1 MKELMKK
8 MLEMLTEMNSDTSED
23 KQMADIEA
31 FSIQTMELT
40 AKINWNYF
48 VLLQEQG
55 FTEEQAMQIILSG
68 QNNG

>member
-8 MLEMLTEMNSDTSED
+8 MLKMLASIDDLESDE
-23 KQMADIEA
+23 QFEAIEE

-40 AKINWNYF
+40 AKVNWKYF
-48 VLLQEQG
+48 TFLKEAG
-55 FTEEQAMQIILSG
+55 FTEEQAMQMVLAG